1 MKNSNEILTQKQQKY
16 LKKQIKTIENR
27 EEKQIKAIKEHQKQ
41 PIQYNSLNKNT
52 IMTLKVIAQDFF
64 KNRILNKFID
74 KSRNEILELIQKNII
89 II

>member
-1 MKNSNEILTQKQQKY
+1 MKNSNKILTQKQQKS
-16 LKKQIKTIENR
+16 LEKQIKTIENR
-27 EEKQIKAIKEHQKQ
+27 EEKRIKAIKEHQNQ

-52 IMTLKVIAQDFF
+52 IMTLKLIAQDFF
-64 KNRILNKFID
+64 KNRIFNKFID

>member
-1 MKNSNEILTQKQQKY
+1 MKNSNKILTQKQQNS
-16 LKKQIKTIENR
+16 LEKQIKTIENR

-41 PIQYNSLNKNT
+41 PIQYNSLNENT
-52 IMTLKVIAQDFF
+52 IMTLKLIAQDFF
-64 KNRILNKFID
+64 KNRIFNKFID